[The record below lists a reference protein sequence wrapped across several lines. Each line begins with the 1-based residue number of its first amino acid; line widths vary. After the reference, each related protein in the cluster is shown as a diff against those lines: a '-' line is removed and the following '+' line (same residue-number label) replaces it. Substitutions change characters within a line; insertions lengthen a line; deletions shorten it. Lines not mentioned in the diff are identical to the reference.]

1 MKKKFYLPFI
11 LQNGLISVSLTS
23 VSLNSNVVLV
33 IYRLLMETAFIR
45 RELT

>member
-1 MKKKFYLPFI
+1 MKFYLPFI
-11 LQNGLISVSLTS
+11 LQNELIGVSLIS

>member
-1 MKKKFYLPFI
+1 MKKKFCLPFI

-23 VSLNSNVVLV
+23 VALNSNVVLV